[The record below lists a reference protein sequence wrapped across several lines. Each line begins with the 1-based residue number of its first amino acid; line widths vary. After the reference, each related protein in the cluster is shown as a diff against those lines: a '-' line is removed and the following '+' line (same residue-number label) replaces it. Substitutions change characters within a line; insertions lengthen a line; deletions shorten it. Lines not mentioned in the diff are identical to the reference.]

1 MILQGLLSQCDKLMS
16 ENESEIVLYCMGAA
30 IQRGILLAL
39 QVCEKHVAFQVDA
52 KTFTTEL
59 LDDLEP
65 ATDDADYE
73 IQRRNNS
80 ALRIRLFRADLPPQA
95 TK

>member
-1 MILQGLLSQCDKLMS
+1 MD
-16 ENESEIVLYCMGAA
+16 EDEIVLYCMGAA
-30 IQRGILLAL
+30 IQRGVLLAL
-39 QVCEKHVAFQVDA
+39 QFCEKHCTFQIDA

-80 ALRIRLFRADLPPQA
+80 ALRIRIFRKTLE
-95 TK
+95 K

>member
-1 MILQGLLSQCDKLMS
+1 
-16 ENESEIVLYCMGAA
+16 MGAA
-30 IQRGILLAL
+30 IQRGILLSL
-39 QVCEKHVAFQVDA
+39 QFCEKHVAFKIDA
-52 KTFTTEL
+52 NTFTTEL

-80 ALRIRLFRADLPPQA
+80 ALRIRLFRDPLPQ
-95 TK
+95 